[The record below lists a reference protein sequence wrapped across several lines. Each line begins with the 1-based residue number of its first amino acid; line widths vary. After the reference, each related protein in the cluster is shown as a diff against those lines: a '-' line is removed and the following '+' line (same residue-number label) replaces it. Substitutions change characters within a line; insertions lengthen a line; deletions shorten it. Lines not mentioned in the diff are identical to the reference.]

1 MVVHSLFYPAVSSVS
16 PPDVISCLSN
26 SSDFLFTILPDFSI
40 NPVFYNVLCVVKPN
54 YKFNANCVYALE
66 N

>member
-26 SSDFLFTILPDFSI
+26 SYDFLFTLLPDFSI
-40 NPVFYNVLCVVKPN
+40 NPVFDHVLCVVNPK
-54 YKFNANCVYALE
+54 YKFNASCVYALE

>member
-26 SSDFLFTILPDFSI
+26 SSDFLFTLLPDFSI
-40 NPVFYNVLCVVKPN
+40 NPVFYHVLPVVNPN
-54 YKFNANCVYALE
+54 YKFNAYCAHALE